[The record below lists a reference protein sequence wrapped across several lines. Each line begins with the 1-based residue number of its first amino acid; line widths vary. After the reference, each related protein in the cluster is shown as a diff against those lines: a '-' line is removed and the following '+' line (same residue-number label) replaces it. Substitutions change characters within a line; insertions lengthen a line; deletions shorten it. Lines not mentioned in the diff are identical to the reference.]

1 MRHRH
6 WRKNNTTARKSVGA
20 SLKKKSVV
28 RSVSR
33 VQRMRERVKVFTLL
47 QPPPTAWVCVL
58 DRGGQ
63 EWGEVATIDQFSV
76 RVNASS
82 LSQTHRISLSL
93 VKTTPLRTHLY

>member
-47 QPPPTAWVCVL
+47 QPPPQPLGCVC
-58 DRGGQ
+58 
-63 EWGEVATIDQFSV
+63 
-76 RVNASS
+76 
-82 LSQTHRISLSL
+82 
-93 VKTTPLRTHLY
+93 

>member
-1 MRHRH
+1 
-6 WRKNNTTARKSVGA
+6 
-20 SLKKKSVV
+20 
-28 RSVSR
+28 
-33 VQRMRERVKVFTLL
+33 MRERVKVFTLL
-47 QPPPTAWVCVL
+47 QPPPPNRLGVCV
-58 DRGGQ
+58 RQGGGQ

>member
-1 MRHRH
+1 
-6 WRKNNTTARKSVGA
+6 
-20 SLKKKSVV
+20 
-28 RSVSR
+28 
-33 VQRMRERVKVFTLL
+33 MRERVKVFTLL

-82 LSQTHRISLSL
+82 LSQTHRISLSREDYSSAHSL
-93 VKTTPLRTHLY
+93 ILTISLLSLYTTSYQN